1 MNLPGTTIHKL
12 IDNLTRSPFSFALY
26 RLPWTDEP
34 IIGFTGRR
42 RCRSTKQ
49 PGSFKTVKEGFVMT
63 PFHQTEE
70 YPAVLIRPD
79 KVAHEWENISQTLEA
94 FASSISFEFSSSF
107 NQKKKEVLMLRKQ
120 KKNMNRFS
128 PVSFHH

>member
-34 IIGFTGRR
+34 ILVLQEEEDVEVLNSPAALNGKR
-42 RCRSTKQ
+42 
-49 PGSFKTVKEGFVMT
+49 GFVMT

-107 NQKKKEVLMLRKQ
+107 NSKEKRSTNAQEAKEKYEQEVQ
-120 KKNMNRFS
+120 
-128 PVSFHH
+128 HH

>member
-34 IIGFTGRR
+34 ILVLQEEEDVEVLNSPAALNGKR
-42 RCRSTKQ
+42 
-49 PGSFKTVKEGFVMT
+49 GFVMT

-70 YPAVLIRPD
+70 YPVITHSRMRTAKNNGKKTTSW
-79 KVAHEWENISQTLEA
+79 KV
-94 FASSISFEFSSSF
+94 
-107 NQKKKEVLMLRKQ
+107 LRKQ
-120 KKNMNRFS
+120 LKKQ
-128 PVSFHH
+128 

>member
-34 IIGFTGRR
+34 ILVLQEEEDVEVLNSPAALNGKR
-42 RCRSTKQ
+42 
-49 PGSFKTVKEGFVMT
+49 GFVMT

-79 KVAHEWENISQTLEA
+79 KVAHEWEISVSLSKHLPHQYHLN
-94 FASSISFEFSSSF
+94 FPHPSI
-107 NQKKKEVLMLRKQ
+107 QKKKEVLMLRKQ